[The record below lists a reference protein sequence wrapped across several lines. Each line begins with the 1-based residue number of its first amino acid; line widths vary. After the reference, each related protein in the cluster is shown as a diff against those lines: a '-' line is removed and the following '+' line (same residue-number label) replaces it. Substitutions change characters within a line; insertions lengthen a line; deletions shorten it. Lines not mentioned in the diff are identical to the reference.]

1 MSRIVRFIKGR
12 QGQWKR
18 MQHVCQDR
26 EEKTPLLWIHCASLG
41 EFEQGRPVM
50 EAFRKQ
56 HPEIQILL
64 TFFSPSGYEIR
75 KNTPLADQVFYL
87 PLDSPRNARRFL
99 ELVKPTL
106 AVFVKYE
113 FWYYYLKNL
122 KKKNIPTYLISARF
136 RPNQP
141 FFKKYG
147 TLFRFML
154 TCFTH
159 LFVQDESSRELLEN
173 IPGLSLPVTVA
184 GDTRF
189 DRVAEIATRD
199 NTPALFRQLV
209 KDPVLVAGST
219 WPEDEDILA
228 RLMDDHP
235 TLQLVLAPHQIH
247 AGHLASIRQKFSH
260 LDPVFFSKAQTSTA
274 VPRVLVID
282 SIGMLSSLYRYATYC
297 YIGGGFNKSGIHNTL
312 EAAVYGKPLLFG
324 TNYHKFKEACDL
336 IDNGAA
342 EGFQDYDSCSRAL
355 KKWMED
361 PVLYLEAGN
370 AAKTYVAGNTGAT
383 SLMLQKMVVPEP

>member
-1 MSRIVRFIKGR
+1 MSRIVRFFTAR

-18 MQHVCQDR
+18 LQRVFKDR
-26 EEKTPLLWIHCASLG
+26 NQKTPLLWIHCASLG

-56 HPEIQILL
+56 YPGIRILL

-75 KNTPLADQVFYL
+75 KHTPLADHVFYM

-99 ELVKPTL
+99 DLVNPSL

-113 FWYYYLKNL
+113 FWYFYLKNL
-122 KKKNIPTYLISARF
+122 KKRNIPTYLISARF
-136 RPNQP
+136 RPTQP
-141 FFKKYG
+141 FFKPYG
-147 TLFRFML
+147 APFRYML

-159 LFVQDESSRELLEN
+159 LFVQDEPSRVLLEKLR
-173 IPGLSLPVTVA
+173 GLSLPVTVA

-189 DRVAEIATRD
+189 DRVSEIAACD
-199 NTPALFRQLV
+199 NTPEPFRELV
-209 KDPVLVAGST
+209 REPVLVAGST
-219 WPEDEDILA
+219 WPEDEEILA
-228 RLMDDHP
+228 RLVDDHP
-235 TLQLVLAPHQIH
+235 ALQLVLAPHKIH
-247 AGHLASIRQKFSH
+247 PGHLAFIRQKFAKR
-260 LDPVFFSKAQTSTA
+260 DPLFFSKAQSKEP

-297 YIGGGFNKSGIHNTL
+297 YIGGGFNQSGIHNTL

-324 TNYHKFKEACDL
+324 PNYKKFKEACDL

-342 EGFQDYDSCSRAL
+342 VGFEDYSACSRAL
-355 KKWMED
+355 KKWMDD
-361 PVLYLEAGN
+361 PGLYQDAGN

-383 SLMLQKMVVPEP
+383 ALMLQKMVVPEP